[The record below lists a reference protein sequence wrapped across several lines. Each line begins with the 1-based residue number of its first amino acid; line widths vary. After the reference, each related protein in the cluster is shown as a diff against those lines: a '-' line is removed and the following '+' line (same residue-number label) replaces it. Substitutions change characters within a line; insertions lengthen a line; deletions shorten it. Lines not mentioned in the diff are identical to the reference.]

1 MDLNLKRLP
10 ETTVINNGVVW
21 DILSDLDAKLHDQ
34 KVVLAQLLEVLPLCN
49 GDSATLLWRI

>member
-34 KVVLAQLLEVLPLCN
+34 KVVLAQLLEVLPLCRFW
-49 GDSATLLWRI
+49 SE